1 MHPLA
6 QIFLDYEPGI
16 HLPQLQMQA
25 GVIGFNAIR
34 VYSPSKQFLDQDPDG
49 HFVRKWI
56 PELENRT
63 TLEIANFEKCRLDG
77 YYEPIVKLNE
87 RSKEMKS
94 RIFLKLEKFVWKKR
108 TSEILQKHGSKR
120 GSSSRKRLKG

>member
-1 MHPLA
+1 MR
-6 QIFLDYEPGI
+6 F
-16 HLPQLQMQA
+16 
-25 GVIGFNAIR
+25 GFTVQR
-34 VYSPSKQFLDQDPDG
+34 QFLDQDPDG

-77 YYEPIVKLNE
+77 YNEPIVKLNE

-94 RIFLKLEKFVWKKR
+94 RIF
-108 TSEILQKHGSKR
+108 EIRKSSYGKNELQKFFRNMGQSEA
-120 GSSSRKRLKG
+120 LPQEND